1 MACADRDAV
10 LSYRG
15 SCRSRDSCGRV
26 RCYRNGSR
34 RTLFFFQAED
44 GIRDYKVTG
53 VQTCALPICS
63 ALTALYAA
71 GGVTAR
77 ADMRQIEVRRL
88 DKVAATLD
96 LYDYLLRGDKHDDI
110 RLETGDVVYVPLH
123 GTRVQVTGAVLRPAV
138 YELKEGG
145 ALPDV

>member
-1 MACADRDAV
+1 SNHVYVIGQMKPPGAYQISG
-10 LSYRG
+10 LG
-15 SCRSRDSCGRV
+15 
-26 RCYRNGSR
+26 
-34 RTLFFFQAED
+34 
-44 GIRDYKVTG
+44 
-53 VQTCALPICS
+53 S

-138 YELKEGG
+138 YELKEGETLTDVPRAAG
-145 ALPDV
+145 GFRANAAAGRVATPRSLPAP